1 MSIFHDQASLMQK
14 ARQQLHEKA
23 VNPYAVG
30 MSAAMKATGDKPP
43 LEKSTIT
50 KAHEIA
56 KKVEK
61 AGYEPEGEQL
71 DEAPGDGYIMGTG
84 IPFPGKRAAQIRKI
98 NREYDD
104 LVRGSQDAAVGRTRV
119 HNPGPFQTSVGSKE
133 YQAGQQNPGKYKR
146 IQVNSYQPEGEQ
158 LDEIPLALAAPLV
171 VGGVGLAA
179 NAIGKGMSK
188 FVDTQSKN
196 PNRRLVTGGTV
207 GDLNKARGLS
217 NSYEPEGDDIQ
228 EVKLSYVPPGEVE
241 YDKDKEGNV
250 KLNRKNL
257 MKKAGKT
264 LRTAIGGGRDR
275 GSIRIRFGEETE
287 INEGKKE
294 LKQRNKNEMQ
304 RKAGNLGREVVS
316 TPNTKKNAPKRDA
329 AMNRMKKLVS
339 VIARDDEE
347 KRFKTIG
354 QSPLHNSYEPESE
367 LVEYAQ
373 GGGGSAPNLP
383 PAVDKFVDELPQN
396 IQKFGK
402 KIKKVVTGEEVI
414 SYLIDNGFAETEQ
427 NALKI
432 MENMSESWA
441 EQIDEK
447 CWPGYKKKGMK
458 TMFGKRYPN
467 CVKKEEV
474 EVIDERRRE
483 DKGTPRKPRDRAF
496 ELVAQSMGSGKLGVQ
511 PRGVKKDKG
520 APTPGPSM
528 TPAQK
533 VAKRRADAEK
543 AQDMYKPR
551 AGESD

>member
-133 YQAGQQNPGKYKR
+133 YQAGQQNPGKYKP
-146 IQVNSYQPEGEQ
+146 I
-158 LDEIPLALAAPLV
+158 
-171 VGGVGLAA
+171 
-179 NAIGKGMSK
+179 
-188 FVDTQSKN
+188 
-196 PNRRLVTGGTV
+196 
-207 GDLNKARGLS
+207 KARGLS